1 MGETMNRKLVT
12 RIVWGFFGFAVLS
25 AAWPAP
31 AQEAKTLY
39 PTMARAEQYLMPDR
53 NAEVTLARSAAPNPI
68 SSQAEILVLGR
79 HGYETAS
86 QGTNGWV
93 CMVERAWAYPD
104 HSSPEFWN
112 PKIRGPECLNPPA
125 ARSILPISKKTAE
138 LALAGRSKAEIIAGV
153 EKAFAKKELPALEA
167 GAMGYMMSKNAYLT
181 DAADHNGP
189 HLMFYVPH
197 KDPPSWGADVPASP
211 VIRGAQI
218 KGAQPIDILAIPVS
232 EWSDGT
238 TAAHSGIFK

>member
-1 MGETMNRKLVT
+1 MR
-12 RIVWGFFGFAVLS
+12 GFVALFAVVS
-25 AAWPAP
+25 SVWPGQ
-31 AQEAKTLY
+31 AQEARTLY
-39 PTMARAEQYLMPDR
+39 PSMASVEQYFTPDR
-53 NAEVTLARSAAPNPI
+53 NAEIVLARSAAPKVI

-104 HSSPEFWN
+104 GDSREFWN

-125 ARSILPISKKTAE
+125 ARSILPITKKTAE
-138 LALAGRSKAEIIAGV
+138 LALAGRSKAQIIAGV
-153 EKAFAKKELPALEA
+153 EEAFARKEVPALEA
-167 GAMGYMMSKNAYLT
+167 GAMGYMMSKDAYLT

-197 KDPPSWGADVPASP
+197 QDPPSWGADVSASP

-218 KGAQPIDILAIPVS
+218 KGVQPIDILAIPVGQ
-232 EWSDGT
+232 WSDGT
-238 TAAHSGIFK
+238 MAPHAGIWK

>member
-1 MGETMNRKLVT
+1 MNRVT
-12 RIVWGFFGFAVLS
+12 RIGWGFFALFAMLS
-25 AAWPAP
+25 AGRP
-31 AQEAKTLY
+31 AQAEGANTPY
-39 PTMARAEQYLMPDR
+39 PSMASVEQYFMPDR
-53 NAEVTLARSAAPNPI
+53 NAEIALARSAAPKAI
-68 SSQAEILVLGR
+68 SSEAEILVLGR

-104 HSSPEFWN
+104 NSFPEFWN

-125 ARSILPISKKTAE
+125 ARSILPITRKTAE

-153 EKAFAKKELPALEA
+153 EEAFAKKEVPALEP

-189 HLMFYVPH
+189 HLMFYLPH
-197 KDPPSWGADVPASP
+197 KDPPPWGADVPDSP
-211 VIRGAQI
+211 VMRGAQI
-218 KGAQPIDILAIPVS
+218 KGVQPIDILVIPVGQ
-232 EWSDGT
+232 WSDGT
-238 TAAHSGIFK
+238 MAPHAGIFK